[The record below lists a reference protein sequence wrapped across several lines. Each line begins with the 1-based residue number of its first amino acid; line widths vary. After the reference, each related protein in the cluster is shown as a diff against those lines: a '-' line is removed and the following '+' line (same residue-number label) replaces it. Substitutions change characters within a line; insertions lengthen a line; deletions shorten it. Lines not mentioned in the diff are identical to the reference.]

1 VLGGESNVVGGA
13 GLVSIRR
20 TPDHA
25 VGKSPEVTQHFY
37 RLMRRTVFSW
47 GGVSWIFF

>member
-1 VLGGESNVVGGA
+1 MLGGESNVVGGA

-25 VGKSPEVTQHFY
+25 VGKSPEVTQDFY
-37 RLMRRTVFSW
+37 RLMSRP
-47 GGVSWIFF
+47 IFAERS